1 MKTIGVRAEVSL
13 GSHVIHSTT
22 KNTIVFRH
30 YEHPKGAWQ
39 SLEIAEPVPKRKRRI
54 SAPRND
60 RGEKIAL
67 TLSCPA
73 MTGGVEKNGVDL
85 VVCRWFRKI
94 TLSLQDQRL

>member
-1 MKTIGVRAEVSL
+1 VKTIGVRAEVSL
-13 GSHVIHSTT
+13 GPHSMRSTT
-22 KNTIVFRH
+22 QNIIVLRH
-30 YEHPKGAWQ
+30 CEHPKGAWQ
-39 SLEIAEPVPKRKRRI
+39 SLEIAEPVPKRKREI

-85 VVCRWFRKI
+85 VACR
-94 TLSLQDQRL
+94 

>member
-1 MKTIGVRAEVSL
+1 MKTIGVRAGVSF
-13 GSHVIHSTT
+13 GSHFMRSMT

-30 YEHPKGAWQ
+30 CEHLKGAWQ
-39 SLEIAEPVPKRKRRI
+39 FLEIAEPVPKRKREI

-73 MTGGVEKNGVDL
+73 TTGGVEKNGGDL

>member
-13 GSHVIHSTT
+13 GSHFMRSTT
-22 KNTIVFRH
+22 KNTIVFSPC
-30 YEHPKGAWQ
+30 EHPKGAKQ
-39 SLEIAEPVPKRKRRI
+39 SLEIAEPVPKRKREI

-73 MTGGVEKNGVDL
+73 MASEVEKNRVAP
-85 VVCRWFRKI
+85 F
-94 TLSLQDQRL
+94 